1 MIKTEHDKVLTLYCQ
16 DQKIIT
22 NGKLL
27 RVELG
32 LPYQIMSFRYVGES
46 STEYTRGDFY
56 NVIDCGPHW
65 HTNEIVVW
73 VTDNGHPETTDVDY
87 CTAFSFDTFLSDFEY
102 DSKYLEL
109 INKVEKLQEIR
120 VEELK
125 DFNSKILQA
134 ELKNQK
140 LQKEIDA
147 AKKYIEESYKADK
160 EDNKLLDL
168 IIEAVAKLKSDNETL
183 KKALT
188 EEIESIEK
196 YLDKYGMSSYGAN
209 TRQAYLEGLKKA
221 LAAIGGG
228 GCPVGTVGKNGLT
241 KEELEGSDDE

>member
-1 MIKTEHDKVLTLYCQ
+1 MKYYVKVILENGLISQ
-16 DQKIIT
+16 DID
-22 NGKLL
+22 
-27 RVELG
+27 V
-32 LPYQIMSFRYVGES
+32 F
-46 STEYTRGDFY
+46 STMEEAKMFKNLSEKAG
-56 NVIDCGPHW
+56 NKA
-65 HTNEIVVW
+65 EIY
-73 VTDNGHPETTDVDY
+73 EI
-87 CTAFSFDTFLSDFEY
+87 
-102 DSKYLEL
+102 EL
-109 INKVEKLQEIR
+109 IPAELEKLHEYKIVSKLSVEKLQEIR

-221 LAAIGGG
+221 LAAIG
-228 GCPVGTVGKNGLT
+228 N
-241 KEELEGSDDE
+241 EGSGDE